1 MRRRNYQKQSAQFTL
16 IELLVVIA
24 IIAILAAML
33 LPALGKA
40 RKKARATQ
48 CLNNLKQVGIAHSIY
63 ADDHDG
69 LYAYAYFA
77 TANITSWTKLMKT
90 YNYIQDYGIMICP
103 SLSPF
108 KPWGDSYDH
117 TWTYGGAS
125 VYTGA
130 SNWHNYDIRYPGDSF
145 SHADSV
151 DEKITEDKTKGRGA
165 PVQHYYMRMGRLTE
179 GWGLHFRHPNL
190 SAQGVFF
197 DGHAAPF
204 GTETMLGN
212 KRMTTADA
220 LDGPM
225 SNGMWSASGTYYS
238 SIQQY

>member
-1 MRRRNYQKQSAQFTL
+1 MRRRNYQKQTQFTL

-48 CLNNLKQVGIAHSIY
+48 CLNNLKQVGLAHSMY
-63 ADDHDG
+63 ADEHDG

-77 TANITSWTKLMKT
+77 TADIPRWPLLMKT
-90 YNYIQDYGIMICP
+90 YNYIQDYGVMICP

-108 KPWGDSYDH
+108 KPWHDSYDH

-125 VYTGA
+125 VYSGA

-151 DEKITEDKTKGRGA
+151 DEKIAENKTKGRGA
-165 PVQHYYMRMGRLTE
+165 PVQSSYMRMGRLTE
-179 GWGLHFRHPNL
+179 GWGLHFRHPNIT
-190 SAQGVFF
+190 AQGVFF

-204 GTETMLGN
+204 NTSTMLGN
-212 KRMTTADA
+212 KRMTVGES
-220 LDGPM
+220 LDGPL
-225 SNGMWSASGTYYS
+225 SNGMWSAAETYYS